1 MPPKNAGKRQRS
13 KARTQSLTDDGAS
26 DSAAGWARDRK
37 KVRWKA
43 KAPSTT
49 APTSSKRASSR
60 SSRGR
65 TSTVRST
72 ADDSDSTSS
81 NSESEN
87 EEEDELAG
95 SEKTCLAAF
104 CSHGRVGFAYYDPL
118 KGVIHVLEDTQET
131 GHFDLTRMQQVCPD
145 FVLTSSK
152 SEDDFIDVVRD
163 HVDSAGGLF
172 QIRPFKEFNAKRGR
186 ERLISLTRL
195 SELPCGFD
203 DMSMMDDASSS
214 TLDDDDIDTRSRNA
228 YEFMQKRQAARGTGD
243 PNVQRWNAVTRLAN
257 FANAEGSPYCM
268 ASIGALL
275 DHLVRE
281 RAASD
286 YDDDGIP
293 GLDVRDIH
301 ILDQVMHINADALL
315 SLQVFE
321 PESHASVH
329 SDKTKEG
336 LSLFGVSK
344 YSLFKSRLTS
354 LETSLRDPE

>member
-26 DSAAGWARDRK
+26 DSAGVARNRK

-49 APTSSKRASSR
+49 APSSKNAPSR

-81 NSESEN
+81 SSESED
-87 EEEDELAG
+87 EEEDESAG
-95 SEKTCLAAF
+95 LEKTCLAAF
-104 CSHGRVGFAYYDPL
+104 CSQYVLDVFCESGRVGFAYYDPL

-152 SEDDFIDVVRD
+152 SEDEFIDVVRD

-186 ERLISLTRL
+186 ERLFSLTRL
-195 SELPCGFD
+195 SELPCEFD
-203 DMSMMDDASSS
+203 DMNMTDDASNSM
-214 TLDDDDIDTRSRNA
+214 LDDDDTDTRSRNA
-228 YEFMQKRQAARGTGD
+228 YEFMQKRQAARGIGD

-257 FANAEGSPYCM
+257 FANADGSPYCM

-286 YDDDGIP
+286 YDDDGIS

-301 ILDQVMHINADALL
+301 IL
-315 SLQVFE
+315 SLQVDLT
-321 PESHASVH
+321 P
-329 SDKTKEG
+329 
-336 LSLFGVSK
+336 GV
-344 YSLFKSRLTS
+344 LITS
-354 LETSLRDPE
+354 LN

>member
-1 MPPKNAGKRQRS
+1 MPPKNVGKRQRS
-13 KARTQSLTDDGAS
+13 KARTQSLDDAEAS
-26 DSAAGWARDRK
+26 DSTAREGRNRK

-43 KAPSTT
+43 KASSTAPSTKH
-49 APTSSKRASSR
+49 APSR

-65 TSTVRST
+65 GSTVRNTSEDTDSST
-72 ADDSDSTSS
+72 GSS
-81 NSESEN
+81 SESEEN
-87 EEEDELAG
+87 EEDESAMV
-95 SEKTCLAAF
+95 EKTCLAAF

-118 KGVIHVLEDTQET
+118 KGVLHVLEDTQET

-152 SEDDFIDVVRD
+152 SEDEFIDVLRD

-172 QIRPFKEFNAKRGR
+172 QVRPFKEFNAKRGR
-186 ERLISLTRL
+186 ERLFSLTRL
-195 SELPCGFD
+195 SELSCDFD
-203 DMSMMDDASSS
+203 DLNMTDEASNSM
-214 TLDDDDIDTRSRNA
+214 LDDDDTETRSRNA

-243 PNVQRWNAVTRLAN
+243 PHVQRWNAVTRLAN

-293 GLDVRDIH
+293 GLEIRDIQ
-301 ILDQVMHINADALL
+301 ILC
-315 SLQVFE
+315 LQVAF
-321 PESHASVH
+321 
-329 SDKTKEG
+329 
-336 LSLFGVSK
+336 
-344 YSLFKSRLTS
+344 
-354 LETSLRDPE
+354 DPEKFMTPLN